1 MKKLACTCIVLLA
14 LSLAAPALAQT
25 PSARDVHAALAEQ
38 HGEPDVHD
46 VVAAVLRH
54 AQIDPARADAAMERA
69 RLSGLLPMVRAGLR
83 QGTGYDFLTRQSDT
97 SGTSSITSAQD
108 LAFIGQLTFRLDR
121 LLYAADERTL
131 LRESRAAAERRLELV
146 AEVVRL
152 YYERRRL
159 LVETALT
166 GETDVER
173 EARIAEIAALLE
185 VLSGGEIV
193 MPSVAPPEP
202 EPDLPDQAF

>member
-1 MKKLACTCIVLLA
+1 MRARVLIALGLSLA
-14 LSLAAPALAQT
+14 LAAPASAQ
-25 PSARDVHAALAEQ
+25 DVTADDVRAAIADQ
-38 HGEPDVHD
+38 RGEPDVHD

-54 AQIDPARADAAMERA
+54 AAIDPARADGAMERA
-69 RLSGLLPMVRAGLR
+69 RLAGLLPMVRAGLR

-97 SGTSSITSAQD
+97 TGTSSLTGSQD

-146 AEVVRL
+146 SEVVRL
-152 YYERRRL
+152 YFERRRF
-159 LVETALT
+159 LVEVALT
-166 GETDVER
+166 GETDVEH
-173 EARIAEIAALLE
+173 EARIAEIEALFE

-193 MPSVAPPEP
+193 MRPPRPEP
-202 EPDLPDQAF
+202 E

>member
-1 MKKLACTCIVLLA
+1 MRPASIVIAMLVLL
-14 LSLAAPALAQT
+14 LAATSVAAQDI
-25 PSARDVHAALAEQ
+25 SAREVHAALAHQ
-38 HGEPDVHD
+38 RGEPDVQE
-46 VVAAVLRH
+46 VVSAVLRH
-54 AQIDPARADAAMERA
+54 SQIDPARADAAMERA

-97 SGTSSITSAQD
+97 TGTSSVTSAQD

-131 LRESRAAAERRLELV
+131 LRESRAAAERRLELM

-152 YYERRRL
+152 YFERRRL
-159 LVETALT
+159 LVEIALT
-166 GETDVER
+166 GETDIEH
-173 EARIAEIAALLE
+173 EARIAEIDALFG

-193 MPSVAPPEP
+193 MPSVPPPEP
-202 EPDLPDQAF
+202 EPEPEE

>member
-1 MKKLACTCIVLLA
+1 MRLASFVMAMLA
-14 LSLAAPALAQT
+14 LA
-25 PSARDVHAALAEQ
+25 PSAAAAQEVSAREVHAALVAQ
-38 HGEPDVHD
+38 RGEPDVQE

-54 AQIDPARADAAMERA
+54 SGVDPARADAAMERA

-97 SGTSSITSAQD
+97 TGTSSVTSAQD

-131 LRESRAAAERRLELV
+131 LRESRAAAERRLELI

-152 YYERRRL
+152 YFERRRL
-159 LVETALT
+159 LVEIALT
-166 GETDVER
+166 GQSDVER
-173 EARIAEIAALLE
+173 EVRIAEIDALFQ

-193 MPSVAPPEP
+193 MPSVPPPEEP
-202 EPDLPDQAF
+202 EATEPE

>member
-1 MKKLACTCIVLLA
+1 MRSIAIALLLIGLHASRGAAQDVSAREVRAA
-14 LSLAAPALAQT
+14 LGAQT
-25 PSARDVHAALAEQ
+25 D
-38 HGEPDVHD
+38 EPDVRD

-54 AQIDPARADAAMERA
+54 SGVDPARADSAMERA

-83 QGTGYDFLTRQSDT
+83 EGTGYAFLTRQTDT
-97 SGTSSITSAQD
+97 LGSSSLNGSQD

-131 LRESRAAAERRLELV
+131 LRESRAAAERRLELI

-152 YYERRRL
+152 YFERRRMM
-159 LVETALT
+159 VEIALSHQ
-166 GETDVER
+166 TDIEH
-173 EARIAEIAALLE
+173 EARIAEINALFE

-193 MPSVAPPEP
+193 MPTHLVEPEP
-202 EPDLPDQAF
+202 EEPDPEE